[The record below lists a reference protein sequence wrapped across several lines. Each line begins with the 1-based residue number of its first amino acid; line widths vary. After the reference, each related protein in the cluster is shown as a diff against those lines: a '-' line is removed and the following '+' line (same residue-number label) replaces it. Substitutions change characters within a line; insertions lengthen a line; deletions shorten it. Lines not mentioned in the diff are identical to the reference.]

1 MFLQVKSGDLAE
13 VYVLFLQV
21 KSGDLAEVV
30 RHRDQLLRKNE
41 SEIDSL
47 NFRNQQ
53 LAKRVEI
60 LQVRARRNFNQIQFF
75 FQTVQEKGSKTCTSL
90 RFPFFMYK

>member
-1 MFLQVKSGDLAE
+1 MPDKFYRIDPRSCFV
-13 VYVLFLQV
+13 FQV

-30 RHRDQLLRKNE
+30 RHRDQILRKNE

-60 LQVRARRNFNQIQFF
+60 LQVRARRNLKLKLNFHF
-75 FQTVQEKGSKTCTSL
+75 L
-90 RFPFFMYK
+90 RAHYTGGCRQR